1 MCSSCRM
8 ALCWFQT
15 IRRERFIESAIE
27 SSSKIFYLLG
37 LDESYS
43 FKEGRSWRNHALQP
57 AVLSLDQGTYYWCQ
71 CGRSRDQ
78 PFCDGSHQGT
88 GIEPVEFS
96 VNEKKE
102 VALCQCKQTK
112 TPPFCDGTHQTL

>member
-1 MCSSCRM
+1 MEKPRV
-8 ALCWFQT
+8 A
-15 IRRERFIESAIE
+15 A
-27 SSSKIFYLLG
+27 
-37 LDESYS
+37 
-43 FKEGRSWRNHALQP
+43 KEP
-57 AVLSLDQGTYYWCQ
+57 AVLSLEAGTYYWCQ

-88 GIEPVEFS
+88 GIEPIEFS
-96 VNEKKE
+96 LAETQE